1 MDAAVNLLFIRFLIC
16 WFCFFPFSIHR
27 AFCCVLRRIQP
38 PQSSGFTLISN
49 RHGLFLQ
56 VLVAVLSDYPGEVL
70 LVLFIQILTVYLRV
84 GEVVERLIHQLGKKA
99 TLFAAQDAYPDASG
113 QDIGDGL
120 GDLFDQAEGCAGF
133 SVHSAIPFFAPPSM
147 TPPCRRFTRLMPA
160 AMASSDTV
168 NISVTFWLPVWV

>member
-1 MDAAVNLLFIRFLIC
+1 ML
-16 WFCFFPFSIHR
+16 FSILDPP
-27 AFCCVLRRIQP
+27 CVLLCSSTHTTTAIVGVYSDLQP
-38 PQSSGFTLISN
+38 SWSFPSSL
-49 RHGLFLQ
+49 
-56 VLVAVLSDYPGEVL
+56 LVAVLSDYPGEVL

-99 TLFAAQDAYPDASG
+99 TLFAAQDAYLDASG